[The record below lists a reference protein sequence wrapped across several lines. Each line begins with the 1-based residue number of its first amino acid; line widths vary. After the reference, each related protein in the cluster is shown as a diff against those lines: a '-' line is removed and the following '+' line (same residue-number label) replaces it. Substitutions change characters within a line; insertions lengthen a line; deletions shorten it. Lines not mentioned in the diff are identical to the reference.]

1 MRVAEVRERWSIEK
15 TDARRIWRGF
25 GLAASVNQFFIEVKH
40 LLITTC
46 ADERFL
52 GIDASGIRSLCP
64 NLYLYES

>member
-25 GLAASVNQFFIEVKH
+25 GLAASVNQFVEVKH

-52 GIDASGIRSLCP
+52 GIDASDIRSLCP

>member
-1 MRVAEVRERWSIEK
+1 MVDRKDRCASDLEGI
-15 TDARRIWRGF
+15 
-25 GLAASVNQFFIEVKH
+25 GLAASVHQFFVEVKH